1 MSEIYKT
8 ITFLVISFLICLFG
22 QYLGSTFI
30 DDFSSNFIGLLTTLL
45 AINVASGSLI
55 AGRLKE
61 INLVTGHKFE
71 KTKKELKRSII
82 IQLIL
87 ICITFIVLL
96 FKTSLLLSNILGHKT
111 LILASNT
118 VTVAIFLYYLDSI
131 KDLALALFSLLD
143 FDDKIK

>member
-1 MSEIYKT
+1 MNEIYKT

-30 DDFSSNFIGLLTTLL
+30 DDFSNNFIGLLTTLL

-55 AGRLKE
+55 AGKLKE

-71 KTKKELKRSII
+71 KTKMELKRGII